1 MTPKKPTP
9 AKRGRKPKAE
19 GEKLEQLTIRLPSKL
34 KYGLE
39 MLARAQHRSLS
50 QAVEWALQVGLNGY
64 TLRDDEGRTLGE
76 ALDLAWQKETEM
88 RRFLAVYDLA
98 PTLLPFEDF
107 VACELVDTS
116 QEHMDAMEMP
126 HREVRTVMNEDPEKF
141 MSEFR
146 EDQTQQ
152 RDNEAVFYRFCEL
165 FWPAIRAIAV
175 ERANAGRGT
184 RNVSILGV
192 LGFRKHFH
200 GDAMQ
205 LLHEIVKTMAGH
217 LPKTVDD
224 VARMLAALAQQDEEQ
239 RRKFVEEYSP
249 SAPEPKDDGTSA

>member
-1 MTPKKPTP
+1 MTPKKPTQ

-88 RRFLAVYDLA
+88 RRLLAVYDLA

-107 VACELVDTS
+107 VACEIVETSTEYADIFDTS
-116 QEHMDAMEMP
+116 PAQTDF
-126 HREVRTVMNEDPEKF
+126 NENPEKF
-141 MSEFR
+141 MAEFHEER
-146 EDQTQQ
+146 AQQ
-152 RDNEAVFYRFCEL
+152 RDDEATFYRFCEL
-165 FWPAIRAIAV
+165 FWPAIRAVAV

-192 LGFRKHFH
+192 LGFRKHLH
-200 GDAMQ
+200 DDAMK
-205 LLHEIVKTMAGH
+205 LMREMANG
-217 LPKTVDD
+217 LAGQQPKTIDD
-224 VARMLAALAQQDEEQ
+224 LSRMLSALAETVEDQ
-239 RRKFVEEYSP
+239 REIAKAKYFS
-249 SAPEPKDDGTSA
+249 SAPESGSGG